1 MIYSRAP
8 RTGARPEV
16 ELLLLCAQTRTNSE
30 TAARIETLVQESIN
44 WNYLLETAQEHGV
57 MPLLYWNLNTTCPE
71 SVPRATLD
79 QLRTYFRKNSQRNVF
94 MAGKLLRL
102 LSLFETHGIS
112 AVPFKGPALAATVYG
127 NLALRR
133 QSVDLD
139 ILVRKQDVLKAKDLL
154 LTQGYW
160 PEEKWTRQQEAV
172 LLQRS
177 HEYTFVHDDDKVKVE
192 VHWRITSKYFSFPL
206 DSERLWERLRPS
218 SLAGEEVMAFSPEDL
233 LLILCV
239 HGTIHLWQQ
248 LELICGVAELI
259 RATKGLDWTQIMEE
273 ASELGSERM
282 LFLGLF
288 LASALLG
295 APVPDV
301 ILNRVRADSSVKAL
315 ATWVHERLFREV
327 YSPPLGVL
335 ESSLFHLRA
344 RERWRDRVRYCV
356 RLAISPTEYDWA
368 TLTLPESLSF
378 FYYILR
384 PIRLLTGKYGLLGKL
399 RRFS

>member
-1 MIYSRAP
+1 MIRSDTP
-8 RTGARPEV
+8 RLHARPEV

-154 LTQGYW
+154 LAQGYW

-218 SLAGEEVMAFSPEDL
+218 SLAGEEVMVFSPEDL

-239 HGTIHLWQQ
+239 HGTVHLWQE

-259 RATKGLDWTQIMEE
+259 GANRELDWQQIMEE
-273 ASELGSERM
+273 AKELGGERM
-282 LFLGLF
+282 LLLGLF
-288 LASALLG
+288 LASDLLG
-295 APVPDV
+295 APLPDEV
-301 ILNRVRADSSVKAL
+301 LQRVRTDRSVKAL
-315 ATWVHERLFREV
+315 AAQVRERLFGEV
-327 YSPPLGVL
+327 SGTPPG
-335 ESSLFHLRA
+335 
-344 RERWRDRVRYCV
+344 
-356 RLAISPTEYDWA
+356 
-368 TLTLPESLSF
+368 
-378 FYYILR
+378 
-384 PIRLLTGKYGLLGKL
+384 
-399 RRFS
+399 